1 MSIGT
6 GKTRNRQ
13 MRSGPLVADDSS
25 SLGSSGSGVNSRV
38 LGDGLGGSVVLALSA
53 EHALLDSRVG
63 CDIRVVGIGG
73 SGTDVRR
80 VVVGVYLLSVGVV
93 DGVGS
98 IRELAGLQLESG

>member
-1 MSIGT
+1 M
-6 GKTRNRQ
+6 
-13 MRSGPLVADDSS
+13 
-25 SLGSSGSGVNSRV
+25 